1 MYNKKECQEIYYGV
15 ILGEELKNPKYSI
28 INQYRQELETLFNQ
42 FRLFNGE
49 TIYDSIIY
57 INKAIKFVQNDY
69 FKKNPLIDEKI
80 MSIISNNGCSTNTY
94 IDVLEL
100 FFDKNKVAKR
110 SFNDYIEAIYQLV
123 IIYHYDQFDYRKYI
137 KDENICNFFFNFD
150 LVRDNYEEIKKNVED
165 VRTFFYAFTMI
176 MAYEFLYKN
185 GNYDYLYEYT
195 SNYPK
200 YEEIIKMNGY
210 MSKNNGRDFDDIA
223 FFKNIYTVFGRSH
236 KNIR

>member
-1 MYNKKECQEIYYGV
+1 MYSFYSV
-15 ILGEELKNPKYSI
+15 IKNSFFFI
-28 INQYRQELETLFNQ
+28 IL
-42 FRLFNGE
+42 
-49 TIYDSIIY
+49 
-57 INKAIKFVQNDY
+57 
-69 FKKNPLIDEKI
+69 
-80 MSIISNNGCSTNTY
+80 
-94 IDVLEL
+94 
-100 FFDKNKVAKR
+100 
-110 SFNDYIEAIYQLV
+110 DYIKTP
-123 IIYHYDQFDYRKYI
+123 FI
-137 KDENICNFFFNFD
+137 KNICNFFFNID

-176 MAYEFLYKN
+176 IAYEFLYKN